1 MAKPTSSNWCD
12 PKDFEASYKFD
23 APVEVE
29 RLIRENW
36 KYPKRGLRLN
46 LMMPLTVSSL
56 SGKAEAVT
64 INISQQGA
72 RIECEQIYAI
82 DQRVTISCEH
92 LPDIRST
99 VRWRKDANYGLVFE
113 DTFTLREFA
122 IAAAKVQCPFLVE
135 DDAWPKIPL
144 ELCLPPAQAGLE
156 IQSRAVD
163 AVPLAG
169 GSRTIVE
176 DVPEM
181 ATAIRAVNFGSR
193 VADFVIGTGAH
204 RAPVDRGQKL
214 GQPVR
219 ESYLVFDCTAHC
231 RIRRR

>member
-1 MAKPTSSNWCD
+1 MELSTGLAMDDNASQGGNDQRGAPRYTSLIRAAKLVCGQGEFVCVIRDVSATGVSVRTFHQLPTDAAIALELQNGEAYELELVRSEGY
-12 PKDFEASYKFD
+12 EASYKFD

-46 LMMPLTVSSL
+46 LMLPLTVSSL

-99 VRWRKDANYGLVFE
+99 VRWRKDSNYGLVFE

-135 DDAWPKIPL
+135 DNAWPKIP
-144 ELCLPPAQAGLE
+144 
-156 IQSRAVD
+156 
-163 AVPLAG
+163 
-169 GSRTIVE
+169 
-176 DVPEM
+176 
-181 ATAIRAVNFGSR
+181 
-193 VADFVIGTGAH
+193 
-204 RAPVDRGQKL
+204 
-214 GQPVR
+214 
-219 ESYLVFDCTAHC
+219 
-231 RIRRR
+231 